1 MKVWPLFITIC
12 AYKPICYAY
21 LYRDSYKVFIGRNM
35 HENRFFNMAQRLI
48 LCLLMIESLHIAAA
62 DKQFDSGSRMQTIS
76 TVAGTSALIVSTAQG
91 IYNIRRYHFMMAQYQ
106 LDYNLSS
113 PIFLIEY
120 PLQAVQNLICSGLP
134 ALDMEHQNQYGL
146 AVKEIAKKIAV
157 FDGVD
162 PATIW
167 DFEKFRTTMPH
178 TSIKEAYC
186 ISKSYLGCFGY
197 PTLGVLKS
205 SVAYQISKIEK
216 DFKQLT
222 NLTDLPWYFVK
233 IPKNLADLYQLEN
246 QLAKF
251 SHYYGGYA
259 LLGAFGYSCIHN
271 GNRVKNYLITL
282 AKMHAF
288 LLNFQELLAT
298 CMDSDETSLIQ
309 SQGALQF
316 SLQHVHHVEH
326 RA

>member
-1 MKVWPLFITIC
+1 MHKISRLGIVKRLMLGLLLIQPLQASVQKDHGIFSNMKV
-12 AYKPICYAY
+12 
-21 LYRDSYKVFIGRNM
+21 
-35 HENRFFNMAQRLI
+35 
-48 LCLLMIESLHIAAA
+48 
-62 DKQFDSGSRMQTIS
+62 IS
-76 TVAGTSALIVSTAQG
+76 ATAGASALIVSTAQG
-91 IYNIRRYHFMMAQYQ
+91 VYNIRRYHFIMAQYQ

-113 PIFLIEY
+113 PVFLIEY
-120 PLQAVQNLICSGLP
+120 PLQAAQNLICSGLP
-134 ALDMEHQNQYGL
+134 ALDMEHQNQHGL

-178 TSIKEAYC
+178 TSMKEAYC
-186 ISKSYLGCFGY
+186 ISKNYLGCFGY
-197 PTLGVLKS
+197 PTLGMLKN

-233 IPKNLADLYQLEN
+233 IPKTLVDLQQLEHR
-246 QLAKF
+246 LSTLSPYCGA
-251 SHYYGGYA
+251 YA
-259 LLGAFGYSCIHN
+259 LLGAFGYSSIHN
-271 GNRVKNYLITL
+271 GGRVKNYLISL

-298 CMDSDETSLIQ
+298 CMDSDETSLMQ
-309 SQGALQF
+309 SHGVLQF
-316 SLQHVHHVEH
+316 SLQHVHHIEH